1 MRHAMA
7 RPLVPIALIYA
18 GGLLAGRL
26 VLAPLWLLFAVAFAF
41 TFFAI
46 ILPRQRAALLWPM
59 VFFVAWANFSLHSN
73 AISPFDLRR
82 ICSPAAQLV
91 TVRGELLETPVERLF
106 RRENSDTTRTTA
118 RIRVSALRRSESGA
132 FETAAGVI
140 QATLNGK
147 PAGTHYRGQE
157 VELAGVLAPPPGP
170 SAPGLFDYSAYLE
183 QQGIYFQL
191 QCNPGEDWRFISGP
205 KAAPWTE
212 RFLGWAQ
219 RTLARGLPEQ
229 DLPLKLLWAMTLGW
243 ETGLDTEVY
252 DPFIKSGTMHIFAI
266 SGLHIALIAGILVGS
281 LRVFQVPRAWCG
293 LVVVPLIW
301 LYTSATGWQ
310 PSAIRSTIMMTVVI
324 CGWALRRP
332 GDLIN
337 SLAGAAVIIL
347 LWDPQQL
354 FGASFQLSFFV
365 VLSLA
370 LFNPPLQ
377 RFFDRWLEPDAM
389 LPPDLV
395 PRWRRFANWPLR
407 VVLTLFATSLAAW
420 LGSLPLTAHYFNIFS
435 PITLAANM
443 VVVPLS
449 SAALACNLASLCCG
463 SWLPALTE
471 LFNFSG
477 WFWMD
482 LMVRVSQ
489 MAAAVPGGCANV
501 ESPSLITVMLY
512 FALVLGAMA
521 WGLEGP
527 HRRRFWLAALF
538 LLLGWGGWQSYSGG
552 QRAKVTLL
560 PFEGGLGIYCE
571 VPGGGGRVLIDPGTS
586 NVVEYVTSRYLRT
599 EGVNICPTVILTHGD
614 AQHIGGTE
622 LIFHQFRVRELV
634 ASPLRFRSPNY
645 RRIIDNHTHAPP
657 LVRTVARG
665 ASLGPFRVLHPD
677 GADRVSRADEGAL
690 VLAGSILGTRILLL
704 SDLGREGQE
713 MLLHRGGDLRAD
725 IVVAGLPSVGEPLSE
740 ALLDEI
746 KPRLIVIGDSEYPAN
761 ARASPELR
769 ERMKRVQAR
778 VLYTSQTGALSIELS
793 RGRWRLRQC
802 RPKPSP
808 LSGRGPATIN
818 QQQSTAP
825 STFLVRSDTGDG
837 NFN

>member
-1 MRHAMA
+1 MA

-18 GGLLAGRL
+18 CGLLAARL
-26 VLAPLWLLFAVAFAF
+26 VMAPLWLLFAIAFAF
-41 TFFAI
+41 TFFAL
-46 ILPRQRAALLWPM
+46 ILPRHRAALLWPI
-59 VFFVAWANFSLHSN
+59 VFFAAWANFTAQTSVL
-73 AISPFDLRR
+73 SPFDLRR
-82 ICSPAAQLV
+82 ICPPAAQLA
-91 TVRGELLETPVERLF
+91 TVRGELLETPVERIF
-106 RRENSDTTRTTA
+106 HRENSDTTRTSA
-118 RIRVSALRRSESGA
+118 RIRVSVLRRVEGGA
-132 FETAAGVI
+132 FETATGVI
-140 QATLNGK
+140 QATLKGK
-147 PAGTHYRGQE
+147 PAGRHYRGQVIE
-157 VELAGVLAPPPGP
+157 VEGVLAPPPGP
-170 SAPGLFDYSAYLE
+170 SAPGLFDYRAYLE

-191 QCNPGEDWRFISGP
+191 QCHPGQDWRYISGP
-205 KAAPWTE
+205 TTAPWTD
-212 RFLGWAQ
+212 RLLGWAQ
-219 RTLARGLPEQ
+219 QTLARGLPEP

-252 DPFIKSGTMHIFAI
+252 EPFIKSGTMHIFAI
-266 SGLHIALIAGILVGS
+266 SGLHIALIAAILVGS

-293 LVVVPLIW
+293 LLVVPLIW
-301 LYTSATGWQ
+301 LYTAVTGWQ

-377 RFFDRWLEPDAM
+377 RFLDRWLEPDEM
-389 LPPDLV
+389 LPHDLV
-395 PRWRRFANWPLR
+395 ARWRQLANWPLR

-420 LGSLPLTAHYFNIFS
+420 LGSLPLTAHYFNLVS

-463 SWLPALTE
+463 SWFPALTE

-489 MAAAVPGGCANV
+489 MAAVVPGGCVNV
-501 ESPSLITVMLY
+501 EAPSLMTVMLY

-527 HRRRFWLAALF
+527 HRRRFWLSGLF
-538 LLLGWGGWQSYSGG
+538 LVAVWGGWQGYTGSR
-552 QRAKVTLL
+552 QAKVTLL

-571 VPGGGGRVLIDPGTS
+571 APGGSGRVLIDPGTS
-586 NVVEYVTSRYLRT
+586 NVVEYVTARYLRT
-599 EGVNICPTVILTHGD
+599 AGVNICPTVVMTHGD
-614 AQHIGGTE
+614 AQHINGTE
-622 LIFHQFRVRELV
+622 LIFEQFRVRELV

-645 RRIIDNHTHAPP
+645 RKILDNHTQAPP
-657 LVRTVARG
+657 RVRTVARG
-665 ASLGPFRVLHPD
+665 ATVGPFRVLHPD
-677 GADRVSRADEGAL
+677 SEDRVNRADEGAL

-713 MLLHRGGDLRAD
+713 MLLRRGGDLRAD
-725 IVVAGLPSVGEPLSE
+725 IVVAGLPSVGEPLSA
-740 ALLDEI
+740 ALLEEI
-746 KPRLIVIGDSEYPAN
+746 KPRLIVIGDSEYPAS
-761 ARASPELR
+761 ARAAAEFR
-769 ERMKRVQAR
+769 ERMKRVPAR
-778 VLYTSQTGALSIELS
+778 VLYTSQSGALSVELS
-793 RGRWRLRQC
+793 PGKWRLRQA
-802 RPKPSP
+802 RREPSSP
-808 LSGRGPATIN
+808 GHSSLNRE
-818 QQQSTAP
+818 QSTSP
-825 STFLVRSDTGDG
+825 STFLVRGDTGG
-837 NFN
+837 GKL